1 MSVMRAGPETWW
13 IHYPSASGGMQSP
26 IDIET
31 EETLLDA
38 EFGRNPLEVH
48 YHLQAAHGAGDSEE
62 GFGVDEMWTLV
73 NSGVSLRVNITNTQ
87 SCTSIHLVS
96 LKEIML
102 GHVVDDSCEST
113 LVLKRMT
120 DILSIS
126 YDFSIYE

>member
-87 SCTSIHLVS
+87 SCTSTPRLA
-96 LKEIML
+96 K
-102 GHVVDDSCEST
+102 GDNVVDDSCEST